1 MKTIE
6 VTRERILEL
15 VGKTNN
21 EEVLKEVYRILEMQA
36 GNNFQLTEE
45 EMDKLEEAESTYDR
59 GETTTSWNEIRNRLL
74 SKLKL

>member
-36 GNNFQLTEE
+36 GNDFQLTEE
-45 EMDKLEEAESTYDR
+45 EMDKLEEAEAAYDR
-59 GETTTSWNEIRNRLL
+59 GETTPSWNEIRNRLL
-74 SKLKL
+74 SKLKP